1 MKNDAEA
8 AKGPGVKRRVN
19 PFSLSSLRRARR
31 YWIYPNRKKK
41 ENEASETK
49 EEKYHKNISTENFFS
64 KKTKIGARASPK
76 NRCECSGAG
85 SVGLATSR
93 RIIHLVII
101 IIIIFNDC
109 ITISPAS
116 LIFFI
121 FFTQKIK
128 QKFSILGKKKRVWC
142 PSPPPSLPIYMYN
155 SLHVHTHTHT
165 DILYS

>member
-19 PFSLSSLRRARR
+19 PFFSLVSDEPVVIEYIR
-31 YWIYPNRKKK
+31 IVKKK
-41 ENEASETK
+41 KTK
-49 EEKYHKNISTENFFS
+49 PAKQKRKNIIKIFQPRTFLS

-101 IIIIFNDC
+101 IIIIIFNDC
-109 ITISPAS
+109 ITTSPAS

-128 QKFSILGKKKRVWC
+128 QKFSILGKKKRV
-142 PSPPPSLPIYMYN
+142 
-155 SLHVHTHTHT
+155 
-165 DILYS
+165 